1 MAAREV
7 RRECVRPIRTRSFTS
22 CPPSET
28 ATAGPQAFND
38 EMRFGGETGES
49 DILDTGREKFS
60 TARGEGALPA
70 LIDLG
75 DEG

>member
-7 RRECVRPIRTRSFTS
+7 RRECVRPIRTRSFRS
-22 CPPSET
+22 CPSSEI
-28 ATAGPQAFND
+28 ATAGEQAFND
-38 EMRFGGETGES
+38 EMRFGGEIGEN

-60 TARGEGALPA
+60 TARGEGALLA
-70 LIDLG
+70 VNDLG